1 VGLLVSFLVT
11 WAFFVARAD
20 TTVNETNETQLPY
33 LISETRIEWPNQKI
47 LSSCVLFAR
56 YYTGRQIF
64 GNANTL
70 HPDKTSNPKVGDWV
84 IFWNHVAVIVDIRD
98 DSYLIKEANYFK
110 CALSEREIKIDD
122 PKILGFK

>member
-1 VGLLVSFLVT
+1 V
-11 WAFFVARAD
+11 AFFIAKAD
-20 TTVNETNETQLPY
+20 TANEPIDTQTPY
-33 LISETRIEWPNQKI
+33 LIAETRIEWPKPPSQS
-47 LSSCVLFAR
+47 LYCSCVLYAR